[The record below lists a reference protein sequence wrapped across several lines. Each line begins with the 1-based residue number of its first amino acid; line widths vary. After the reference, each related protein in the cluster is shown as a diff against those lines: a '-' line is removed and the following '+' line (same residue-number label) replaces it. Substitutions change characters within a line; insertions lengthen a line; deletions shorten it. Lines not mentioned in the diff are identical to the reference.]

1 MTGAPGDADDV
12 EAQRTDR
19 YLDAVLGD
27 GDADR
32 RAAAAD
38 PRVAAAAGAL
48 QRDLVRVHPSF
59 RFEERLART
68 LADVA
73 AAMRLPAAAGAEGA
87 GVAVVAFPGERAD
100 PSTIDPAADE
110 LDAELEPAGALPRP
124 VLIGGAVASAALS
137 IAGAAIV
144 AWRLGR
150 GSAGRVDVRR
160 LILPD
165 VER

>member
-1 MTGAPGDADDV
+1 MTDAFRDADEV
-12 EAQRTDR
+12 EALRTDR
-19 YLDAVLGD
+19 YLDRLLGD
-27 GDADR
+27 GGPPATAPGR
-32 RAAAAD
+32 GIAAAAD
-38 PRVAAAAGAL
+38 AL

-87 GVAVVAFPGERAD
+87 GVAIVAFPADRAD
-100 PSTIDPAADE
+100 LGALDPADDT
-110 LDAELEPAGALPRP
+110 LDAEQAPGASVPRP

-150 GSAGRVDVRR
+150 GAAGRVDVRR
-160 LILPD
+160 LVIPD
-165 VER
+165 LDR